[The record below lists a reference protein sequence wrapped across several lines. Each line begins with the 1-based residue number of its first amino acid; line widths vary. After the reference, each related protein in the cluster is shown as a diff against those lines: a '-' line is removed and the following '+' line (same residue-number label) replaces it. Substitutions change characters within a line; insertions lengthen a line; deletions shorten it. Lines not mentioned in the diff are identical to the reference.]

1 MITEVIKRVVF
12 TNPAWKV
19 NERSTE
25 KVNDGIENFKEGANL
40 PLDLDQNKI
49 IEAND
54 ENIPYA
60 EEDRNN
66 PEHDEFPKNM
76 QQAPPGISHLILGKS
91 TVRLMQNIRTSWKT
105 TVMAFGGNTVAHL
118 SKTIQLLNRGKIAS
132 IGILVA
138 TNNLLRTPKA
148 DETRWEEKMVTC
160 RQHYGKNSNAR
171 W

>member
-1 MITEVIKRVVF
+1 MD
-12 TNPAWKV
+12 PAWKV

-25 KVNDGIENFKEGANL
+25 KVNDGIENFKEGVNL

-60 EEDRNN
+60 EEDWKM

-76 QQAPPGISHLILGKS
+76 QQAPPGISHLISGKS
-91 TVRLMQNIRTSWKT
+91 IVRVMQNIRTSWKT
-105 TVMAFGGNTVAHL
+105 TVMAFGGTTVAQL
-118 SKTIQLLNRGKIAS
+118 SKKIQLLNRGKIAS
-132 IGILVA
+132 LVILMA
-138 TNNLLRTPKA
+138 TNNLSRTAKA
-148 DETRWEEKMVTC
+148 DETQWEEKMVAC
-160 RQHYGKNSNAR
+160 RQHYGKNSIPR

>member
-1 MITEVIKRVVF
+1 MD
-12 TNPAWKV
+12 PAWKI

-40 PLDLDQNKI
+40 PLDLDQNKFF
-49 IEAND
+49 EAKD
-54 ENIPYA
+54 EKTSYA
-60 EEDRNN
+60 KEDWNN

-76 QQAPPGISHLILGKS
+76 QQAPPGISHLVLGKS
-91 TVRLMQNIRTSWKT
+91 IVRVMQNIRTSWKT
-105 TVMAFGGNTVAHL
+105 TVMAFGGATVAQL
-118 SKTIQLLNRGKIAS
+118 YKTIQLLNRGKNAS
-132 IGILVA
+132 IVILVA

-160 RQHYGKNSNAR
+160 RQHYGKNSNPR